1 MLLQTLVLIWAE
13 EKIRNIRELEAL
25 QSETYILAAVAVVL
39 FLAGAL
45 LAAQSIAYEG
55 GKNPQDSS
63 KRRGWFIGLGL
74 AAFVSFFLYN
84 YLLVKN
90 TILNPALQAKFTETN
105 TVATVVVLVAY
116 FGLGF
121 LLSKVLSSSKF
132 GTIFPSKK

>member
-25 QSETYILAAVAVVL
+25 QSETYVLAAVAVVL
-39 FLAGAL
+39 FLVGAL

-55 GKNPQDSS
+55 GKNPQDPS

-84 YLLVKN
+84 YLYVKE
-90 TILNPALQAKFTETN
+90 TILNAALQAKFTDTN
-105 TVATVVVLVAY
+105 IVATVVVVVAY

>member
-13 EKIRNIRELEAL
+13 EKIRNIRELESL
-25 QSETYILAAVAVVL
+25 QSETYVLAAVAVVL
-39 FLAGAL
+39 FLVGAL

-84 YLLVKN
+84 YLVVKN
-90 TILNPALQAKFTETN
+90 TILNAALQAKFTDTN
-105 TVATVVVLVAY
+105 ILATVVVVVSY